1 MGTLPKSGWYYVWFS
16 LELNPIRN
24 GDSSNPLLL
33 YWKIDTAVK

>member
-24 GDSSNPLLL
+24 GDSSNPLLF